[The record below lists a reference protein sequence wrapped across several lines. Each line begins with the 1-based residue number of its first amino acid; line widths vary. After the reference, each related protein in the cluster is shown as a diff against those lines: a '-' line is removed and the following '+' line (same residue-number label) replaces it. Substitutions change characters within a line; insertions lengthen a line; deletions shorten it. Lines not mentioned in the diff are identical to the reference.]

1 MKKSLKAMI
10 GASLAAAL
18 VLSGCS
24 DIAEIDEV
32 DSNSAKSPVAESSS
46 LLSRAATYSASSSG
60 IGTPGSAIPT
70 GSGLTGVKAQ
80 GWLNSAYIVWT
91 GSPTNYTV
99 TCDGVAVNS
108 LLTRKIGSQWRCD
121 IPGLKAGS
129 HTIKVTSGSSY
140 LSATVTVASH
150 DRSGFAF
157 YGNTTPGAYKA
168 DGTLKD
174 NAVVLHINNSNK
186 DTISLD
192 VVTSSKGAVTSAK
205 GLQDILTAFKKGY
218 DNRPL
223 CVRLIGKITDFAVS
237 DGGDIMVSGS
247 GATKLLSNGITIE
260 GVGSD
265 ATAYGWGIR
274 LKNAKYVEVANIGF
288 MMVDSAEGDNVSLQ
302 QSCENVWV
310 HNCDM
315 FYGEAGGDADQ
326 KKGDGALDCKK
337 STYVTFSYN
346 HFWDSGKCNLLGLSE
361 GTTDG
366 LYITYHHNWY
376 DHSDS
381 RHPRVRFYSAHVY
394 NNYYDGNAK
403 YGAGACLGSSVFME
417 SNYFRNC
424 KYPMMI
430 SMQGSDLYAGTSTK
444 KTDNATFSKENGG
457 MIKAYNNSFNGTYNF
472 IPYGGSYSGADT
484 KTDFDAYVV
493 SSRYD
498 TVPSSVAS
506 AAGSNKYN
514 NFDTSSIMYS
524 YTADSP
530 ANAMANV
537 KKYAGRIEGGDF
549 QYTFSS
555 SADSSADIDNT
566 LKSKLA
572 SYTGA
577 TTAYNTNTSS
587 GSSESGSGS
596 SSESGSSSGSG
607 SSSSSSGSSSGSS
620 GSSSGSG
627 SSSSG
632 SGSSSESGSGSS
644 SGSTTT
650 PASAVSLKGDNL
662 TVGTLSSNTT
672 SGSFTILATSAKT
685 VKVSKNSLS
694 YNSNNYKQAIDLG
707 GGADGVK
714 PTYRAIKFSAAAGS
728 SITVVANAGSTRTLN
743 LSDGSSVLKTASVT
757 SAASVLNYTTTK
769 SGTFYLYSSSS
780 SLKIYEVYVSG
791 SSSSGS
797 SSSESTF
804 SAIEMNANK
813 LTHGT
818 FSSNTTSGSFTIY
831 ATSAKTVSVP
841 SIASMTL
848 NGTSYTQTLALGG
861 GGSAASYRC
870 VGFKAVSGCKVE
882 VAAYGASGR
891 YLALVDSNGSIVSK
905 NEVSSSLASYS
916 YSVPKDGTYYLMSTA
931 SGINICNIK
940 VSK

>member
-1 MKKSLKAMI
+1 MKKSIKTFI
-10 GASLAAAL
+10 GVSLACAL

-24 DIAEIDEV
+24 EIADISE
-32 DSNSAKSPVAESSS
+32 DSTFVES
-46 LLSRAATYSASSSG
+46 SRAASSVS
-60 IGTPGSAIPT
+60 
-70 GSGLTGVKAQ
+70 LVKSQ
-80 GWLNSAYIVWT
+80 GWLNSAYVVWN
-91 GSPTNYTV
+91 GSGSNWSV
-99 TCDGVAVNS
+99 TCDGTAVNG

-129 HTIKVTSGSSY
+129 HTIRVSSGSDSIT
-140 LSATVTVASH
+140 ATVNVISH

-157 YGNTTPGAYKA
+157 SNGALPGAYKA
-168 DGTLKD
+168 DGTLKSG
-174 NAVVLHINNSNK
+174 AVVLHINNSNK

-192 VVTSSKGAVTSAK
+192 VTTSAK
-205 GLQDILTAFKKGY
+205 GATTKCTGLQEILNGFKKGY

-274 LKNAKYVEVANIGF
+274 LKNAKYVEIANIGF

-361 GTTDG
+361 NTTSG

-424 KYPMMI
+424 KFPMMI
-430 SMQGSDLYAGTSTK
+430 SMQGSDLFAGTSSK

-472 IPYGGSYSGADT
+472 IPYGGSYSGANT
-484 KTDFDAYVV
+484 TTDFDAYVV
-493 SSRYD
+493 SSRNA
-498 TVPSSVAS
+498 TVPSSVKS
-506 AAGSNKYN
+506 AAGGNTYN
-514 NFDTSSIMYS
+514 NFDTSSVMYS

-530 ANAMANV
+530 ANAVANV

-549 QYTFSS
+549 SYTFPS
-555 SADSSADIDNT
+555 SADSSSDVDNT
-566 LKSKLA
+566 LKSKLQ

-577 TTAYNTNTSS
+577 TTAYNSNTNS
-587 GSSESGSGS
+587 GSTETGSGSESGSESGSGS
-596 SSESGSSSGSG
+596 NSG
-607 SSSSSSGSSSGSS
+607 
-620 GSSSGSG
+620 
-627 SSSSG
+627 
-632 SGSSSESGSGSS
+632 SESGSGSNTGS
-644 SGSTTT
+644 GSGSNTGSGSGSGNNSGSTST
-650 PASAVSLKGDNL
+650 SAVSLKGDNL
-662 TVGTLSSNTT
+662 SVGTLSSNTT

-685 VKVSKNSLS
+685 VKVSKSSLS
-694 YNSNNYKQAIDLG
+694 YNSNNYTQAIDLG

-714 PTYRAIKFSAAAGS
+714 PTYRAVKFTAGAGS

-743 LSDGSSVLKTASVT
+743 LSDGSSVLKSVSVT
-757 SAASVLNYTTTK
+757 SSASVLNYTTTK
-769 SGTFYLYSSSS
+769 AGTYYLYSSSS

-791 SSSSGS
+791 TTA

-804 SAIEMNANK
+804 STIEFNSDN
-813 LTHGT
+813 LSH
-818 FSSNTTSGSFTIY
+818 GSFTSNVTSGKFTVY
-831 ATSAKTVSVP
+831 ATSAKKVTTPYSQVSLNGK
-841 SIASMTL
+841 SFSQTL
-848 NGTSYTQTLALGG
+848 NLGG
-861 GGSAASYRC
+861 AGSFGSYRTVQFAAEAGC
-870 VGFKAVSGCKVE
+870 TVTVYASG
-882 VAAYGASGR
+882 AAGR
-891 YLALVDSNGSIVSK
+891 YLALLDSSNAVVSK
-905 NEVSSSLASYS
+905 KETSANIASYTFTVS
-916 YSVPKDGTYYLMSTA
+916 KAGNYALASTA
-931 SGINICNIK
+931 SAVSIYYVK
-940 VSK
+940 VAK

>member
-1 MKKSLKAMI
+1 MKKSFKALV
-10 GASLAAAL
+10 GASCAAAL
-18 VLSGCS
+18 ILSACA
-24 DIAEIDEV
+24 DIADVEET
-32 DSNSAKSPVAESSS
+32 DSKVQETFSESVSN
-46 LLSRAATYSASSSG
+46 LSRAASYASSSG
-60 IGTPGSAIPT
+60 LAGSMTSTTPT

-80 GWLNSAYIVWT
+80 GWLNSAYIIWT
-91 GSPTNYTV
+91 GSPTSYTV
-99 TCDGVAVNS
+99 TCDGAPVS
-108 LLTRKIGSQWRCD
+108 SYLTRKIGSQWRCD
-121 IPGLKAGS
+121 IPGLAAGS

-140 LSATVTVASH
+140 LSATVNVASH

-157 YGNTTPGAYKA
+157 YGNTVPGAYKA
-168 DGTLKD
+168 DGTLKSG
-174 NAVVLHINNSNK
+174 AVVLYINESTK
-186 DTISLD
+186 DSVSLD
-192 VVTSSKGAVTSAK
+192 VVTSSKGATTACT
-205 GLQDILTAFKKGY
+205 GLQNILNAFKKGY

-223 CVRLIGKITDFAVS
+223 CVRIIGRVTDFATM
-237 DGGDIMVSGS
+237 DNGDIMISGS
-247 GATKLLSNGITIE
+247 GATKLLANGITIE
-260 GVGSD
+260 GIGSD
-265 ATAYGWGIR
+265 ATAYGWGLRI
-274 LKNAKYVEVANIGF
+274 KNAQYIEVANIGF

-417 SNYFRNC
+417 ANYFRNC

-555 SADSSADIDNT
+555 SVDSSADIDNT

-587 GSSESGSGS
+587 SETGSDSGS

-607 SSSSSSGSSSGSS
+607 SSSSGSE
-620 GSSSGSG
+620 
-627 SSSSG
+627 SSSG

-650 PASAVSLKGDNL
+650 PATAVSLKGDNL

-757 SAASVLNYTTTK
+757 SSASVLNYTTTK

-905 NEVSSSLASYS
+905 NEVSSSLALYS

-940 VSK
+940 ISK

>member
-1 MKKSLKAMI
+1 MKKCLKAMI

-18 VLSGCS
+18 VMSGCS
-24 DIAEIDEV
+24 DISDIEGV
-32 DSNSAKSPVAESSS
+32 DSPSVES
-46 LLSRAATYSASSSG
+46 SRAASSIS
-60 IGTPGSAIPT
+60 
-70 GSGLTGVKAQ
+70 LVKAQ
-80 GWLNSAYIVWT
+80 GWLNSAYIVWN
-91 GSPTNYTV
+91 GSGSSWTV
-99 TCDGVAVNS
+99 TCDGVAVDS

-121 IPGLKAGS
+121 IPGLKSGS
-129 HTIKVTSGSSY
+129 HTIKVASGSESI
-140 LSATVTVASH
+140 SATVNVESH

-157 YGNTTPGAYKA
+157 SNGALPGAYKA
-168 DGTLKD
+168 DGTLKSG
-174 NAVVLHINNSNK
+174 AVVLHINNSNK
-186 DTISLD
+186 DSISLD
-192 VVTSSKGAVTSAK
+192 VVTSAKGATTKAV

-223 CVRLIGKITDFAVS
+223 CVRLIGKITDFAVM
-237 DGGDIMVSGS
+237 DGGDIMITGS
-247 GATKLLSNGITIE
+247 GASKLLSNGITIE

-274 LKNAKYVEVANIGF
+274 LKNAKYVEVSNIGF

-315 FYGEAGGDADQ
+315 FYGAAGGDADQ

-361 GTTDG
+361 GTTSG

-394 NNYYDGNAK
+394 NNFYDGNAK
-403 YGAGACLGSSVFME
+403 YGAGACLGASVFME
-417 SNYFRNC
+417 ANYFQNC
-424 KYPMMI
+424 KFPMMI

-472 IPYGGSYSGADT
+472 IPYGGSYSGANT
-484 KTDFDAYVV
+484 STDFDAYVV
-493 SSRYD
+493 SSRNQ
-498 TVPSSVAS
+498 TVPSSVKS
-506 AAGSNKYN
+506 AAGGNTYN
-514 NFDTSSIMYS
+514 NFDTSSSMYS

-530 ANAMANV
+530 ANAVAKV

-555 SADSSADIDNT
+555 SAYSSSDVDNT
-566 LKSKLA
+566 LKSKLQ

-577 TTAYNTNTSS
+577 TTAYNTNTNSGSTETGSSS
-587 GSSESGSGS
+587 GNESGSNSGSESGSGS
-596 SSESGSSSGSG
+596 NSGSNSG
-607 SSSSSSGSSSGSS
+607 
-620 GSSSGSG
+620 
-627 SSSSG
+627 
-632 SGSSSESGSGSS
+632 SESGSGSNS
-644 SGSTTT
+644 GSNSGSESGSGSNSGSTSTT
-650 PASAVSLKGDNL
+650 AVSLKGDNL

-685 VKVSKNSLS
+685 VKVSKSSLT
-694 YNSNNYKQAIDLG
+694 YNTNNYKQAIDLG

-714 PTYRAIKFSAAAGS
+714 PTYRAIKFTAGAGA

-757 SAASVLNYTTTK
+757 SAASVLNFTTTK
-769 SGTFYLYSSSS
+769 SGTYYLYSSSS

-791 SSSSGS
+791 AAA
-797 SSSESTF
+797 SSSESSF
-804 SAIEMNANK
+804 STIEMNANK

-818 FSSNTTSGSFTIY
+818 FNSNFTSGSFTVY
-831 ATSAKTVSVP
+831 ATSSKTVSVP
-841 SIASMTL
+841 SIASMSL
-848 NGTSYTQTLALGG
+848 NGTTYTQTLALGG
-861 GGSAASYRC
+861 GGVAGTSRC
-870 VGFKAVSGCKVE
+870 VGFKAVSGCKVTA
-882 VAAYGASGR
+882 AAYGAAGR
-891 YLALVDSNGSIVSK
+891 YLALVKADGTIVSK
-905 NEVSSSLASYS
+905 QEVSASLASYTF
-916 YSVPKDGTYYLMSTA
+916 SVPADGTYYLMSTA
-931 SGINICNIK
+931 SGINLCNVK